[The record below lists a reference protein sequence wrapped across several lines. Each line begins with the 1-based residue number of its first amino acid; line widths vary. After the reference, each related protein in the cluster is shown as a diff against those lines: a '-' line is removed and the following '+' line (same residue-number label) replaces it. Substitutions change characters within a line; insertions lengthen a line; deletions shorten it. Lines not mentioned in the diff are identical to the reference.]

1 TTAIYTVAE
10 AAEHAHLKER
20 GYVVEVEHP
29 LLGNVR
35 DLGAPFRLPE
45 SPGGP
50 RRPPPQLGEHNA
62 EVYGALG
69 KSAADLERLRR
80 DGVI

>member
-1 TTAIYTVAE
+1 MSVAE
-10 AAEHAHLKER
+10 AAEHPHLQQR

-29 LLGNVR
+29 VLGRVR

-50 RRPPPQLGEHNA
+50 ASGAPLLGEHNDA
-62 EVYGALG
+62 VYGDLGLSEAAIGALR
-69 KSAADLERLRR
+69 E